1 MESHPGQNS
10 APRWFIT
17 QRPGLSVRSPNPL
30 PRVGVHLP
38 NRSPS
43 PLPSSVPGVAV
54 IRLQTPRGQGAP
66 RSEGNP
72 SQPQQAVQ
80 EICGLQDQIQT
91 LSSEVHSLGLAL
103 KMLVEQQC
111 RLEREQAQQ
120 THIQKQILSTL
131 QSFASKLGS
140 CSNVQQHHSKTP
152 SPSSLP
158 VASASISN
166 NFNFSRGTYT
176 QCSQTQPTYNSLES
190 LENLETFKLP
200 ELSPASI
207 NGFPP
212 CSNSENVPL
221 SHTPPQTQPYAT
233 TFPPNSHALLSP
245 YPQPYVPT
253 YSEAHPQTFKGPES
267 KAADF
272 PSSCSARTL
281 QDCSR
286 STQRQDPQINTVK
299 VEGP

>member
-10 APRWFIT
+10 APRRFIT
-17 QRPGLSVRSPNPL
+17 QRPGPSVRSPNPL
-30 PRVGVHLP
+30 PRVDVHLP
-38 NRSPS
+38 NRPPS

-54 IRLQTPRGQGAP
+54 IRRQTPGGQGAP

-131 QSFASKLGS
+131 QNFASKLGS
-140 CSNVQQHHSKTP
+140 CSNFQQHHSKTP
-152 SPSSLP
+152 SPSTLP
-158 VASASISN
+158 VASASITN

-190 LENLETFKLP
+190 LENLEAFKLP
-200 ELSPASI
+200 ELTPSSV

-212 CSNSENVPL
+212 CSNAENVPL
-221 SHTPPQTQPYAT
+221 PHSPPQTQPYAAS
-233 TFPPNSHALLSP
+233 FPPNSHTLLSP
-245 YPQPYVPT
+245 YSKPYVPT
-253 YSEAHPQTFKGPES
+253 YSEPHPQTFRGAES
-267 KAADF
+267 
-272 PSSCSARTL
+272 CTARTL
-281 QDCSR
+281 QDCSL
-286 STQRQDPQINTVK
+286 STQPQDPQINTVK